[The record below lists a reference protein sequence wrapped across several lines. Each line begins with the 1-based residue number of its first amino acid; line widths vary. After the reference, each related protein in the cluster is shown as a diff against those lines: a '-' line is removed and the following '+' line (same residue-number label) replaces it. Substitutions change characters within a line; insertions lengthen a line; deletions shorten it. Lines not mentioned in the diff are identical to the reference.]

1 MAGYRRGL
9 RLRGS
14 VVVVAGAS
22 GAVGRATVRA
32 LAAHGARP
40 VLVDAHAENV
50 GQALT
55 VPADLT
61 DPDAVQDAARRGRR
75 PLRPDRRLGPV
86 PRCRRR
92 RARSWTCRSTRC
104 GASSTATCSGAVH
117 GARAALPHMI
127 AAGNGVLVVV
137 ASVHGQVAR
146 PFGAP
151 GSMAAAA
158 VRVMAG
164 ALREEL
170 RLDGVRGVA
179 VTAVLAP
186 TSRAVPGR
194 ARVPTRAE
202 PRTPREV
209 AIARTVLRQLRHPRL
224 EKVAGGPVTKA
235 VVHGHALVPG
245 LTEWLVARRA
255 GG

>member
-9 RLRGS
+9 RLWGS

-22 GAVGRATVRA
+22 GTVGRATVRA

-61 DPDAVQDAARRGRR
+61 DPDAVQGAAREVV
-75 PLRPDRRLGPV
+75 D
-86 PRCRRR
+86 
-92 RARSWTCRSTRC
+92 RC
-104 GASSTATCSGAVH
+104 GRIDGWVQCPGPPTSGALLDLPLDEVRRVVDRDLLGAVH

-127 AAGNGVLVVV
+127 SAGNGVLVVV

-151 GSMAAAA
+151 GSMASAA

-186 TSRAVPGR
+186 ASATSRD
-194 ARVPTRAE
+194 
-202 PRTPREV
+202 V

-245 LTEWLVARRA
+245 LTEWLVARRT

>member
-1 MAGYRRGL
+1 VAGYRRGL

-22 GAVGRATVRA
+22 GPVGRATVGA

-40 VLVDAHAENV
+40 VVVDAHAENV

-61 DPDAVQDAARRGRR
+61 DPDAVQDAAGEVV
-75 PLRPDRRLGPV
+75 D
-86 PRCRRR
+86 
-92 RARSWTCRSTRC
+92 RC
-104 GASSTATCSGAVH
+104 GRIDGWVQCPGAPTSGALLGLPLDDVRRVVDRDLLGAVH

-146 PFGAP
+146 PFEAP

-186 TSRAVPGR
+186 TPRAVPGP
-194 ARVPTRAE
+194 ARVLTRAGL
-202 PRTPREV
+202 RTPRDV

>member
-1 MAGYRRGL
+1 MAGYWRGL

-14 VVVVAGAS
+14 VVVVAGGS
-22 GAVGRATVRA
+22 GPVGRATVTA
-32 LAAHGARP
+32 LATRGARP
-40 VLVDAHAENV
+40 VVMDVQAEDV

-55 VPADLT
+55 VPADLI
-61 DPDAVQDAARRGRR
+61 DPDAVQDAAREVV
-75 PLRPDRRLGPV
+75 D
-86 PRCRRR
+86 
-92 RARSWTCRSTRC
+92 RC
-104 GASSTATCSGAVH
+104 GRIDGWVQCPGTPTSGALLDLPLDEVRRVVERDLLGAVH

-127 AAGNGVLVVV
+127 SAGNGVLVVV
-137 ASVHGQVAR
+137 ASVHGQVAL

-151 GSMAAAA
+151 ASMAAAA

-170 RLDGVRGVA
+170 RLGGVRGVA

-186 TSRAVPGR
+186 TPRPVSGPE
-194 ARVPTRAE
+194 RVPTRAGLQS
-202 PRTPREV
+202 PRDV
-209 AIARTVLRQLRHPRL
+209 AVARTVLRQLRHPRL
-224 EKVAGGPVTKA
+224 EKVAGGPVVKA

-245 LTEWLVARRA
+245 VTEWLVTRRT

>member
-1 MAGYRRGL
+1 
-9 RLRGS
+9 
-14 VVVVAGAS
+14 
-22 GAVGRATVRA
+22 
-32 LAAHGARP
+32 
-40 VLVDAHAENV
+40 
-50 GQALT
+50 
-55 VPADLT
+55 
-61 DPDAVQDAARRGRR
+61 
-75 PLRPDRRLGPV
+75 
-86 PRCRRR
+86 
-92 RARSWTCRSTRC
+92 
-104 GASSTATCSGAVH
+104 
-117 GARAALPHMI
+117 
-127 AAGNGVLVVV
+127 
-137 ASVHGQVAR
+137 
-146 PFGAP
+146 
-151 GSMAAAA
+151 MAAAA

-194 ARVPTRAE
+194 ARVPTRAG

-224 EKVAGGPVTKA
+224 EKVAGGPVTTA

>member
-22 GAVGRATVRA
+22 GTVGRATVRA

-40 VLVDAHAENV
+40 VLVDAHAENA

-61 DPDAVQDAARRGRR
+61 DPDAVQDAAGEVV
-75 PLRPDRRLGPV
+75 D
-86 PRCRRR
+86 
-92 RARSWTCRSTRC
+92 RC
-104 GASSTATCSGAVH
+104 GRIDGWVQCPGAPTSGALLDLPLDEVRRVVDRDLLGAVH

-127 AAGNGVLVVV
+127 SAGNGVLVVV
-137 ASVHGQVAR
+137 ASVHGQVAL

-170 RLDGVRGVA
+170 RHDGVRGVA

-186 TSRAVPGR
+186 TPRAVPGP
-194 ARVPTRAE
+194 ARVLTRAGL
-202 PRTPREV
+202 RTPRDV

-224 EKVAGGPVTKA
+224 EKVAGGPMVKA

-245 LTEWLVARRA
+245 LTEWLVARGA
-255 GG
+255 DG

>member
-1 MAGYRRGL
+1 VAGYRRGL

-22 GAVGRATVRA
+22 GTVGRATVRA

-40 VLVDAHAENV
+40 VLVDAHAGDL

-61 DPDAVQDAARRGRR
+61 DPEAVRGAAREVV
-75 PLRPDRRLGPV
+75 D
-86 PRCRRR
+86 
-92 RARSWTCRSTRC
+92 RC
-104 GASSTATCSGAVH
+104 GRIDGWVQCPGPPTSGALLDLPLDEVRRVVDRDLLGAVH

-186 TSRAVPGR
+186 TSRAIPGK
-194 ARVPTRAE
+194 ARVPTRAAL
-202 PRTPREV
+202 RTPRDV

-245 LTEWLVARRA
+245 LTEWLVARRT